1 MDNVATD
8 PAGVFQTSRLTV
20 LPFGGSRNTSVRSSQ
35 SLKSSSTSQM
45 LIEMHVALVSGEY
58 PPRWGGIGSVSFHLA
73 ASLAR
78 RGHQVTVITRKN
90 RGKRAPRQEGVNVI
104 EVGWA
109 PIPMQFTRSYG
120 KKALKA
126 LKTLHRQQR
135 VDVIHLLLPLI
146 SWTRKQYKTMI
157 RDVAPIVSTLNGSWL
172 GEREGMKLAAKHREA
187 ATWKNPNDLAIL
199 LSGGWFSRFERSGI
213 LESNLCVAISES
225 TKSEFLSR
233 YRPPVDWRCEVVRWG
248 VDEKVLHPLD
258 RDNEEMQLRHEETR
272 KQYDSADEA
281 ALSAEPDTDTP
292 LLLAVGRLVARKG
305 YRLLLRTMPEI
316 LEKNPNAK
324 LVIVG
329 RGHMRKTLLKQAK
342 NLGIEKSVYIE
353 SSLSFEEL
361 AQLYRSAD
369 LVIYPSYYEG
379 QGLIPLEAMA
389 SGTAVVTVNN
399 GPLPEMVDSS
409 VGSLFILGDSKDL
422 AVKVNDELANP
433 QQRRVKG
440 LAGRDKILDM
450 YTYDHNATV
459 YEKLYEEARVS

>member
-1 MDNVATD
+1 
-8 PAGVFQTSRLTV
+8 
-20 LPFGGSRNTSVRSSQ
+20 
-35 SLKSSSTSQM
+35 M
-45 LIEMHVALVSGEY
+45 LVEMHVALVSGEY
-58 PPRWGGIGSVSFHLA
+58 PPRWGGIGSVSYHLA

-90 RGKRAPRQEGVNVI
+90 RGKRAPRQEGVEVI

-120 KKALKA
+120 KNALKA
-126 LKTLHRQQR
+126 LKTLHRRQR
-135 VDVIHLLLPLI
+135 VDVVHLLLPLI
-146 SWTRKQYKTMI
+146 SWTRRQYRTVK
-157 RDVAPIVSTLNGSWL
+157 RDIAPIVSTLNGSWL
-172 GEREGMKLAAKHREA
+172 GEKGGMKLAAKHREA

-199 LSGGWFSRFERSGI
+199 LTGGWFSRFERSGV

-225 TKSEFLSR
+225 TKNEFKTQ
-233 YRPPVDWRCEVVRWG
+233 YRPPSDWRCEVVRWG
-248 VDEKVLHPLD
+248 VDEKVFHPLD
-258 RDNEEMQLRHEETR
+258 RDDEDMQLSHEATR
-272 KQYDSADEA
+272 KQYGSADEA
-281 ALSAEPDTDTP
+281 ALSGEPDTDTP

-305 YRLLLRTMPEI
+305 YRLLLNSMPEI
-316 LEKNPNAK
+316 LDKNPDAK
-324 LVIVG
+324 MVIVG

-342 NLGIEKSVYIE
+342 NIGIGNSIFIE

-399 GPLPEMVDSS
+399 GPLPEMVDSI
-409 VGSLFILGDSKDL
+409 VGSLFALGDAKDL
-422 AVKVNDELANP
+422 AMKVNEELNSP

-440 LAGRDKILDM
+440 LAGRDKVLDM
-450 YTYDHNATV
+450 YTYDHNATA

>member
-1 MDNVATD
+1 M
-8 PAGVFQTSRLTV
+8 
-20 LPFGGSRNTSVRSSQ
+20 
-35 SLKSSSTSQM
+35 
-45 LIEMHVALVSGEY
+45 
-58 PPRWGGIGSVSFHLA
+58 GGIGSVSYHLA

-90 RGKRAPRQEGVNVI
+90 RGKRAPRQEGVEVI

-120 KKALKA
+120 KNALKA
-126 LKTLHRQQR
+126 LKTLHRRQR
-135 VDVIHLLLPLI
+135 VDVVHLLLPLI
-146 SWTRKQYKTMI
+146 SWTRRQYRTVKQDI
-157 RDVAPIVSTLNGSWL
+157 APIVSTLNGSWL
-172 GEREGMKLAAKHREA
+172 GEKGGMKLAAKHREA

-199 LSGGWFSRFERSGI
+199 LTGGWFSRFERSGI

-225 TKSEFLSR
+225 TKNEFKTQ
-233 YRPPVDWRCEVVRWG
+233 YRPPSDWRCEVVRWG
-248 VDEKVLHPLD
+248 VDEKVFHPLD
-258 RDNEEMQLRHEETR
+258 RDDEDMQLNHEATR
-272 KQYDSADEA
+272 KQYGSADEA
-281 ALSAEPDTDTP
+281 ALSGEPDTDTP

-305 YRLLLRTMPEI
+305 YRLLLNSMPEI
-316 LEKNPNAK
+316 LDKNPDAK

-342 NLGIEKSVYIE
+342 NIGIENSIFIE

-399 GPLPEMVDSS
+399 GPLPEMVDSI
-409 VGSLFILGDSKDL
+409 VGSLFALGDSKDL
-422 AVKVNDELANP
+422 AMKVNEELNSP

-440 LAGRDKILDM
+440 LAGRDKVLDM
-450 YTYDHNATV
+450 YTYDHNATA

>member
-1 MDNVATD
+1 
-8 PAGVFQTSRLTV
+8 
-20 LPFGGSRNTSVRSSQ
+20 
-35 SLKSSSTSQM
+35 M
-45 LIEMHVALVSGEY
+45 LVEMHVALVSGEY
-58 PPRWGGIGSVSFHLA
+58 PPRWGGIGSVSYHLA

-90 RGKRAPRQEGVNVI
+90 RGKRAPRQEGVEVI

-120 KKALKA
+120 KNALKA
-126 LKTLHRQQR
+126 LKTLHRRQR
-135 VDVIHLLLPLI
+135 VDVVHLLLPLI
-146 SWTRKQYKTMI
+146 SWTRRQYRTVKQDI
-157 RDVAPIVSTLNGSWL
+157 APIVSTLNGSWL
-172 GEREGMKLAAKHREA
+172 GEKGGMKLAAKHREA

-199 LSGGWFSRFERSGI
+199 LTGGWFSRFERSGI

-225 TKSEFLSR
+225 TKNEFKTQ
-233 YRPPVDWRCEVVRWG
+233 YRPPSDWRCEVVRWG
-248 VDEKVLHPLD
+248 VDEKVFHPLD
-258 RDNEEMQLRHEETR
+258 RDDEDMQLNHEATR
-272 KQYDSADEA
+272 KQYGSADEA
-281 ALSAEPDTDTP
+281 ALSGEPDTDTP

-305 YRLLLRTMPEI
+305 YRLLLNSMPEI
-316 LEKNPNAK
+316 LDKNPDAK

-342 NLGIEKSVYIE
+342 NIGIENSIFIE

-399 GPLPEMVDSS
+399 GPLPEMVDSI
-409 VGSLFILGDSKDL
+409 VGSLFALGDSKDL
-422 AVKVNDELANP
+422 AMKVNEELNSP

-440 LAGRDKILDM
+440 LAGRDKVLDM
-450 YTYDHNATV
+450 YTYDHNATA

>member
-1 MDNVATD
+1 
-8 PAGVFQTSRLTV
+8 
-20 LPFGGSRNTSVRSSQ
+20 
-35 SLKSSSTSQM
+35 
-45 LIEMHVALVSGEY
+45 MHVALVSGEY
-58 PPRWGGIGSVSFHLA
+58 PPRWGGIGSVSYHLA

-90 RGKRAPRQEGVNVI
+90 RGKRAPRQEGVEVI

-120 KKALKA
+120 KNALKA
-126 LKTLHRQQR
+126 LKTLHRRQR
-135 VDVIHLLLPLI
+135 VDVVHLLLPLI
-146 SWTRKQYKTMI
+146 SWTRRQYRTVK
-157 RDVAPIVSTLNGSWL
+157 RDIAPIVSTLNGSWL
-172 GEREGMKLAAKHREA
+172 GEKGGMKLAAKHREA

-199 LSGGWFSRFERSGI
+199 LTGGWFSRFERSGV

-225 TKSEFLSR
+225 TKNEFKTQ
-233 YRPPVDWRCEVVRWG
+233 YRPPSDWRCEVVRWG
-248 VDEKVLHPLD
+248 VDEKVFHPLD
-258 RDNEEMQLRHEETR
+258 RDDEDMQLSHEATR
-272 KQYDSADEA
+272 KQYGSADEA
-281 ALSAEPDTDTP
+281 ALSGEPDTDTP

-305 YRLLLRTMPEI
+305 YRLLLNSMPEI
-316 LEKNPNAK
+316 LDKNPDAK
-324 LVIVG
+324 MVIVG

-342 NLGIEKSVYIE
+342 NIGIGNSIFIE

-399 GPLPEMVDSS
+399 GPLPEMVDSI
-409 VGSLFILGDSKDL
+409 VGSLFALGDAKDL
-422 AVKVNDELANP
+422 AMKVNEELNSP

-440 LAGRDKILDM
+440 LAGRDKVLDM
-450 YTYDHNATV
+450 YTYDHNATA

>member
-1 MDNVATD
+1 
-8 PAGVFQTSRLTV
+8 
-20 LPFGGSRNTSVRSSQ
+20 
-35 SLKSSSTSQM
+35 M
-45 LIEMHVALVSGEY
+45 LVEMHIALVSGEY
-58 PPRWGGIGSVSFHLA
+58 PPRWGGIGSVSYHLA

-90 RGKRAPRQEGVNVI
+90 RGKRAPRQEGVEVI

-120 KKALKA
+120 KNALKA
-126 LKTLHRQQR
+126 LKTLHRRQR
-135 VDVIHLLLPLI
+135 VDVVHLLLPLI
-146 SWTRKQYKTMI
+146 SWTRRQYRTVKQDI
-157 RDVAPIVSTLNGSWL
+157 APIVSTLNGSWL
-172 GEREGMKLAAKHREA
+172 GEKGGMKLAAKHREA

-199 LSGGWFSRFERSGI
+199 LTGGWFSRFERSGI

-225 TKSEFLSR
+225 TKNEFKTQ
-233 YRPPVDWRCEVVRWG
+233 YRPPSDWRCEVVRWG
-248 VDEKVLHPLD
+248 VDEKVFHPLD
-258 RDNEEMQLRHEETR
+258 RDDEDMQLSHEATR
-272 KQYDSADEA
+272 KQYGSADEA
-281 ALSAEPDTDTP
+281 ALSGEPDTDTP

-305 YRLLLRTMPEI
+305 YRLLLNSMPEI
-316 LEKNPNAK
+316 LDKNPDAK

-342 NLGIEKSVYIE
+342 NIGIENSIFIE

-399 GPLPEMVDSS
+399 GPLPEMVDSI
-409 VGSLFILGDSKDL
+409 VGSLFALGDSKDL
-422 AVKVNDELANP
+422 AMKVNEELNSP

-440 LAGRDKILDM
+440 LAGRDKVLDM
-450 YTYDHNATV
+450 YTYDHNATA